1 MAGVK
6 GQVQRRGV
14 ERRKEI
20 VQAALELFT
29 LRGARGTSVADVAE
43 KVGISAPAV
52 LHHFGTKDDLLL
64 AVIAER
70 DKRGAVEFSELLAE
84 GGLAGLARMVDA
96 AEVNE
101 AERGLVACF
110 VVLEAENL
118 HEGDVAHT
126 YFAERSEV
134 MRAFFAGL
142 IADGQESG
150 EIRADIDPVVKATE
164 IVAFMEGAAMVW
176 SLDPKTSLVGLY
188 RSYVDTL
195 LRDLRAAPADGAS

>member
-20 VQAALELFT
+20 LEAALELFT
-29 LRGARGTSVADVAE
+29 RRGARGTSVADIAE

-52 LHHFGTKDDLLL
+52 LHHFRTKDALLL
-64 AVIAER
+64 AVIEER

-84 GGLAGLARMVDA
+84 GGLAGLARMVEA

-118 HEGDVAHT
+118 QEGDIAHQ
-126 YFAERSEV
+126 YFVERSEV
-134 MRAFFAGL
+134 MRAFFASL
-142 IADGQESG
+142 LAEAQARG
-150 EIRADIDPVVKATE
+150 EVRADVDPVVKGTE

-176 SLDPKTSLVGLY
+176 SLDPTTSLVALY
-188 RSYVDTL
+188 RSYVDAL
-195 LRDLRAAPADGAS
+195 LRDLAADPR

>member
-20 VQAALELFT
+20 VEAALELFT
-29 LRGARGTSVADVAE
+29 RRGARGTSVADIAE
-43 KVGISAPAV
+43 QVGISAPAV
-52 LHHFGTKDDLLL
+52 LHHFGTKDALLL
-64 AVIAER
+64 AVIEER

-84 GGLAGLARMVDA
+84 GGLAGLARMVEA

-118 HEGDVAHT
+118 QEGDVAHQ
-126 YFAERSEV
+126 YFVERSEV
-134 MRAFFAGL
+134 MRAFFAEL
-142 IADGQESG
+142 LAEGQARG
-150 EIRADIDPVVKATE
+150 EVRADVDPVVKGTE

-176 SLDPKTSLVGLY
+176 SLDPTTSLVALY
-188 RSYVDTL
+188 RSYVDAL
-195 LRDLRAAPADGAS
+195 LRDLAADPR

>member
-29 LRGARGTSVADVAE
+29 LRGARGTSVADIAD

-84 GGLAGLARMVDA
+84 GGLAGLAHMVDA

-101 AERGLVACF
+101 TERGLVACF

-118 HEGDVAHT
+118 QQGDVANR
-126 YFAERSEV
+126 YFAERAEV
-134 MRAFFAGL
+134 VRAFFADL
-142 IADGQESG
+142 LAQGQEKG
-150 EIRADIDPVVKATE
+150 EIRADIDPVLKATE
-164 IVAFMEGAAMVW
+164 IFAFMEGAAMVW
-176 SLDPKTSLVGLY
+176 SLDPDVSLVALY

-195 LRDLRAAPADGAS
+195 LRDLAA